1 MFLEEPMSLRT
12 LLKRRWRFGFT
23 LIELLVVIAIIAIL
37 IGLLVPAVQK
47 VREAAARTQCENNLK
62 QIGLGA
68 QNYHDVKKTLPNNG
82 SNTTDPKM
90 WCWAFQILPYI
101 EQGPL
106 FTLVSNGVTA
116 ANAAGGGTPTTVQ
129 HPNTPPA
136 WMIGIPVY
144 LCPSRS
150 RNPFTTNGGNSPKV
164 NAPFTDYVINKYN
177 NSFGDNWT
185 LKRPLGVITNLAGSS
200 NLIFVGEG
208 YMNPADYT
216 GHTTSDGWM
225 EAIYSGGYGGT
236 GRDSNQLYQDDPARG
251 TNDFWGG
258 PHPGGAQ
265 FVFCDGHVQMIAFAQ
280 NGTQAFT
287 SALNWQNTIPFTLN
301 Q

>member
-68 QNYHDVKKTLPNNG
+68 QNYHDVRKTLPNNG
-82 SNTTDPKM
+82 GPNGSSNTTT

-101 EQGPL
+101 EQAPL
-106 FTLVSNGVTA
+106 FNLVSNGVPAGTVTA
-116 ANAAGGGTPTTVQ
+116 GTTGPWDV
-129 HPNTPPA
+129 
-136 WMIGIPVY
+136 GIPVY
-144 LCPSRS
+144 LCPSRGRLPS
-150 RNPFTTNGGNSPKV
+150 SNSTGSTP
-164 NAPFTDYVINKYN
+164 NIWGPFTDYCINGYPGLGN
-177 NSFGDNWT
+177 GNSSFANGNPA
-185 LKRPLGVITNLAGSS
+185 LKRPLAVITNLAGSS

-208 YMNPADYT
+208 RMDSGAYNQ
-216 GHTTSDGWM
+216 GDGKGWK
-225 EAIYSGGYGGT
+225 EVIYSGGYGGT
-236 GRDSNQLYQDDPARG
+236 GRGSNLLIADSPTTGQGDG
-251 TNDFWGG
+251 WGS
-258 PHPGGAQ
+258 PHPGGAM
-265 FVFCDGHVQMIAFAQ
+265 FVFCDGHVQMVPFSMSGTTAF
-280 NGTQAFT
+280 
-287 SALNWQNTIPFTLN
+287 SAALTWNNAVPFTLN

>member
-1 MFLEEPMSLRT
+1 MSLRT
-12 LLKRRWRFGFT
+12 LLKRSWRFGFT

-82 SNTTDPKM
+82 SNDANPAH

-101 EQGPL
+101 EQGPVY
-106 FTLVSNGVTA
+106 TLVSNGWTANPQTVTA
-116 ANAAGGGTPTTVQ
+116 GVVGPWSV
-129 HPNTPPA
+129 
-136 WMIGIPVY
+136 GIPIY

-150 RNPFTTNGGNSPKV
+150 RSPFSTSGGSSP
-164 NAPFTDYVINKYN
+164 NIYGPFTDYCINKYN
-177 NSFGDNWT
+177 NTFGDNWT

-208 YMNPADYT
+208 GMDPNNYNQT
-216 GHTTSDGWM
+216 NGSGW
-225 EAIYSGGYGGT
+225 EEVIYSGGYGGT
-236 GRDSNQLYQDDPARG
+236 GRDGTTLQQDTPGSGNGDY
-251 TNDFWGG
+251 WGG

-265 FVFCDGHVQMIAFAQ
+265 FVFADGHVQMVPFAFS
-280 NGTQAFT
+280 GTQTFV
-287 SALNWQNTIPFTLN
+287 SALNWQNTIPFNLN